1 MGKSRLGLKSNALKR
16 QKDFFNKDQS
26 RLERNELIYSEEF
39 GSASSTAPSA
49 YVADHNSS
57 TNLLLC
63 ENYLED
69 LCHKRKS
76 IREEALQKLIV
87 EFEKHVLN
95 EFVQSRQ
102 NAILMDLI
110 FNVFL
115 LVFLHLKYITLT
127 YRCLKLMTK
136 GPTTEAYLACR
147 VIGLLALTV
156 DNSNAA
162 HEIMK
167 ESVPQLCEAFKSGSN
182 AFKILVL
189 QCLAIVTFVGASS
202 PDAVQLS
209 MKYIWETCNS
219 ADSTHTVLAAALSA
233 WSFLLSA
240 IDGWRIHS
248 EYWKGSVL
256 FLSTLLEKDQHSLCV
271 AVAEA
276 VALISEIDRIN
287 NFSEEACATSVES
300 LKCRLCEKI
309 KKLYEECEDRIH
321 DKEFL
326 QNILQYFETG
336 VFDEV
341 IMKTSSQDVI
351 LKVSKWSQM
360 IQMRHIKHFL
370 QSGFSKHMKDN
381 ERLQDIFKFIEVI
394 QGNHRVEKIFALTS
408 ADPKERMMLR
418 NRQRSLSQ
426 MKHFSDLCL

>member
-1 MGKSRLGLKSNALKR
+1 MIGRRILDSLQFDLVVLIRESYFPTGRLGLKSNALKR

-26 RLERNELIYSEEF
+26 RLERNELTYSEEF
-39 GSASSTAPSA
+39 GGASSTAPSG
-49 YVADHNSS
+49 YVADHNSL
-57 TNLLLC
+57 TNLLQC

-87 EFEKHVLN
+87 EFEKQVLN
-95 EFVQSRQ
+95 EFVQSR
-102 NAILMDLI
+102 
-110 FNVFL
+110 
-115 LVFLHLKYITLT
+115 YITLT

-156 DNSNAA
+156 DNGNAA

-202 PDAVQLS
+202 PDEVQLS

-219 ADSTHTVLAAALSA
+219 ADSTNTVLAAALSA

-248 EYWKGSVL
+248 EYWKGSIL

-287 NFSEEACATSVES
+287 NFSEEACTTSVES
-300 LKCRLCEKI
+300 LKCKLCAEV
-309 KKLYEECEDRIH
+309 KKLYEECEDIIH

-326 QNILQYFETG
+326 QNILQYFEV
-336 VFDEV
+336 VFF
-341 IMKTSSQDVI
+341 
-351 LKVSKWSQM
+351 
-360 IQMRHIKHFL
+360 FL
-370 QSGFSKHMKDN
+370 FYM
-381 ERLQDIFKFIEVI
+381 FIY
-394 QGNHRVEKIFALTS
+394 S
-408 ADPKERMMLR
+408 
-418 NRQRSLSQ
+418 
-426 MKHFSDLCL
+426 

>member
-1 MGKSRLGLKSNALKR
+1 MIGRRILDSLQFDLVVLIRESYFPTGRLGLKSNALKR

-26 RLERNELIYSEEF
+26 RLERNELTYNEEF
-39 GSASSTAPSA
+39 GGASSTAPSG
-49 YVADHNSS
+49 YVADHNSL
-57 TNLLLC
+57 TNLLQC

-87 EFEKHVLN
+87 EFEKQVLN
-95 EFVQSRQ
+95 EFVQSR
-102 NAILMDLI
+102 
-110 FNVFL
+110 
-115 LVFLHLKYITLT
+115 YITLT

-156 DNSNAA
+156 DNGNAA

-189 QCLAIVTFVGASS
+189 QCLAIVTFVGAS
-202 PDAVQLS
+202 
-209 MKYIWETCNS
+209 
-219 ADSTHTVLAAALSA
+219 
-233 WSFLLSA
+233 A
-240 IDGWRIHS
+240 IDGSI
-248 EYWKGSVL
+248 L

-300 LKCRLCEKI
+300 LKCELCAEV
-309 KKLYEECEDRIH
+309 KKLYEECQDRIH

-360 IQMRHIKHFL
+360 IQVRHIKHFL

-381 ERLQDIFKFIEVI
+381 ERLHDIFKFIEVI
-394 QGNHRVEKIFALTS
+394 QGNRPVEKIFVLTS
-408 ADPKERMMLR
+408 ADPKERTMLR
-418 NRQRSLSQ
+418 NRQRALSQ

>member
-1 MGKSRLGLKSNALKR
+1 
-16 QKDFFNKDQS
+16 
-26 RLERNELIYSEEF
+26 
-39 GSASSTAPSA
+39 
-49 YVADHNSS
+49 
-57 TNLLLC
+57 
-63 ENYLED
+63 
-69 LCHKRKS
+69 
-76 IREEALQKLIV
+76 
-87 EFEKHVLN
+87 
-95 EFVQSRQ
+95 
-102 NAILMDLI
+102 
-110 FNVFL
+110 
-115 LVFLHLKYITLT
+115 
-127 YRCLKLMTK
+127 MTK

-162 HEIMK
+162 HEMMK

-248 EYWKGSVL
+248 EYWKGSIL
-256 FLSTLLEKDQHSLCV
+256 FLSTLLEKDQHSLFV

-408 ADPKERMMLR
+408 ADPKERTMLR

>member
-26 RLERNELIYSEEF
+26 RLERNELTYSEEF
-39 GSASSTAPSA
+39 GGASSTAPSG
-49 YVADHNSS
+49 YVADHNSL
-57 TNLLLC
+57 TNLLQC

-69 LCHKRKS
+69 LCHK
-76 IREEALQKLIV
+76 REEALQKLIV
-87 EFEKHVLN
+87 EFEKQVLN
-95 EFVQSRQ
+95 EFVQSR
-102 NAILMDLI
+102 
-110 FNVFL
+110 
-115 LVFLHLKYITLT
+115 YITLT

-156 DNSNAA
+156 DNGNAA

-202 PDAVQLS
+202 PDEVQLS

-219 ADSTHTVLAAALSA
+219 ADSTNTVLAAALSA

-248 EYWKGSVL
+248 EYWKGSIL

-287 NFSEEACATSVES
+287 NFSEEACTTSVES
-300 LKCRLCEKI
+300 LKCKLCAEV
-309 KKLYEECEDRIH
+309 KKLYEECEDIIH

-360 IQMRHIKHFL
+360 IQVRHIKHFL

-381 ERLQDIFKFIEVI
+381 ERLHDIFKFIEVI
-394 QGNHRVEKIFALTS
+394 QGNRPVEKIFVLTS
-408 ADPKERMMLR
+408 ADPKERTMLR
-418 NRQRSLSQ
+418 NRQRALSQ

>member
-1 MGKSRLGLKSNALKR
+1 MIGRPILDSLQFDLVVLIRESYFPTGRLGLKSNALKR

-26 RLERNELIYSEEF
+26 RLERNELTYSEEF
-39 GSASSTAPSA
+39 GGASSTAPSG

-57 TNLLLC
+57 TNL
-63 ENYLED
+63 
-69 LCHKRKS
+69 KS

-95 EFVQSRQ
+95 EFVQSR
-102 NAILMDLI
+102 
-110 FNVFL
+110 
-115 LVFLHLKYITLT
+115 YITLT

-136 GPTTEAYLACR
+136 FPTTEAYLACR

-156 DNSNAA
+156 DNGNAA

-167 ESVPQLCEAFKSGSN
+167 ESVPQLCEAFKSGSD

-202 PDAVQLS
+202 PDRS
-209 MKYIWETCNS
+209 I
-219 ADSTHTVLAAALSA
+219 
-233 WSFLLSA
+233 
-240 IDGWRIHS
+240 
-248 EYWKGSVL
+248 L

-300 LKCRLCEKI
+300 LKCELCAEV

-381 ERLQDIFKFIEVI
+381 ERLHDIFEFVEVI
-394 QGNHRVEKIFALTS
+394 QGNRRVEKIFVLTS
-408 ADPKERMMLR
+408 ADPKERTMLR
-418 NRQRSLSQ
+418 NRQRALSQ

>member
-26 RLERNELIYSEEF
+26 RLERNELTYSEEF
-39 GSASSTAPSA
+39 GGASSTAPSG
-49 YVADHNSS
+49 YVADHNSL
-57 TNLLLC
+57 TNLLQC

-87 EFEKHVLN
+87 EFEKQVLN
-95 EFVQSRQ
+95 EFVQSR
-102 NAILMDLI
+102 
-110 FNVFL
+110 
-115 LVFLHLKYITLT
+115 YITLT

-156 DNSNAA
+156 DNGNAA

-202 PDAVQLS
+202 PDEVQLS
-209 MKYIWETCNS
+209 MKYIWETCHS
-219 ADSTHTVLAAALSA
+219 ADSTNTVLAAALSA

-248 EYWKGSVL
+248 EYWKGSIL

-300 LKCRLCEKI
+300 LKCELCAEV
-309 KKLYEECEDRIH
+309 KKLYEECQDRIH

-360 IQMRHIKHFL
+360 IQVRHIKHFL

-381 ERLQDIFKFIEVI
+381 ERLHDIFKFIEVI
-394 QGNHRVEKIFALTS
+394 QGNRPVEKIFVLTS
-408 ADPKERMMLR
+408 ADPKERTILR
-418 NRQRSLSQ
+418 NRQRALSQ
-426 MKHFSDLCL
+426 MKHFSD